1 MATTAHAAPSPLPAV
16 QRYFEISLYLLVTT
30 SVLAVALTGKLDLVS
45 TILAPAAL
53 IFKGIRV
60 WRGRGPE
67 LSARLATG
75 LVLSYFLFFPMDLW
89 IVSRS
94 MAAGAP
100 NPSLY
105 AGLLAA
111 IHLMLFAL
119 LVRLF
124 SARTTRDFVFLA
136 MLAFTAMLASAI
148 LTVDTTF
155 LVSLSAFLVLAVS
168 TFVGLE
174 IRRGAEGAVSPPLE
188 AGSPAAR
195 RLHRALGLTS
205 VIVAAGALLIGGLI
219 FFIIP
224 RFTAGYLSAL
234 NLQPTLMTGFSDNVT
249 LGEIGQ
255 IKKSSAVVL
264 RIRVEGDPARAGDV
278 HWRGIAL
285 TNFDGRRW
293 FTPLQDSIVVT
304 PAADGSF
311 HLNPPPLPRGE
322 SYSLHYTVMM
332 EPLATAA
339 VFVAAQPAAL
349 RGHFGIDALRPGQS
363 RYLMMDKTGSIFMA
377 QHNDAKMRYEGVSQL
392 PIIPPA
398 ALRAAST
405 DYPEAIRS
413 TYLQLPSLDAR
424 IAPLAA
430 SVTAHAPTPY
440 DKAANIERYLRTS
453 FGYTLDLSGT
463 PPKGDPLAYFL
474 FTRRAGHCEYFA
486 AAMTVMLRTLGVPAR
501 YVNGFLPG
509 EYNDVAGDYIVR
521 ASDAHS
527 WVEVYFPGYGWMTFD
542 PTPPGA
548 EKSRSWFG
556 RLALYWDWFQFT
568 WGEWVINYDFVHQ
581 VTLAQNLQRAS
592 RDWSERARRW
602 YAVEERATLERLK
615 RWQER
620 VATSRYSL
628 PGTLALLILVLLLF
642 RGRALWSYASARWSL
657 HTHRAGAL
665 PPELAALEY
674 RQMLRMLERRGW
686 RKPPGQTPLE
696 FAAAIP
702 SPDLAAPVS
711 QLTELYQSARFGAHP
726 ADARTMSSLLA
737 AIKDLLRSRKRSVK

>member
-1 MATTAHAAPSPLPAV
+1 MATTAHATPSPLPAV

-30 SVLAVALTGKLDLVS
+30 SVLTVASTGKLDLAS
-45 TILAPAAL
+45 TIAAPAAL
-53 IFKGIRV
+53 IFKGIRM

-67 LSARLATG
+67 LSARVATG
-75 LVLSYFLFFPMDLW
+75 LVLAYFLFFPIDLW
-89 IVSRS
+89 IVSRG

-124 SARTTRDFVFLA
+124 SARTTRDFIFLA

-148 LTVDTTF
+148 LTVDTSF
-155 LVSLSAFLVLAVS
+155 LVSLAVFLVLAVS

-293 FTPLQDSIVVT
+293 FTPVQDSIIVT
-304 PAADGSF
+304 PTADGEF
-311 HLNPPPLPRGE
+311 RLNPAPLPRGE

-349 RGHFGIDALRPGQS
+349 RGQFGIDALRPGQS

-377 QHNDAKMRYEGVSQL
+377 QHNDAKMRYEAVSQL
-392 PIIPPA
+392 PIVPPV
-398 ALRAAST
+398 ALRAASA

-413 TYLQLPSLDAR
+413 TYLQLPPLDPR

-430 SVTAHAPTPY
+430 SITARAPTPY

-453 FGYTLDLSGT
+453 FGYTLDLSGM

-486 AAMTVMLRTLGVPAR
+486 AAMTVMLRTLGIPAR

-548 EKSRSWFG
+548 GKSRGWFG

-602 YAVEERATLERLK
+602 YALEERATLERLK

-620 VATSRYSL
+620 LAASRYSL
-628 PGTLALLILVLLLF
+628 PGALALLVLVLLFF

-657 HTHRAGAL
+657 HSHRGGAL

-702 SPDLAAPVS
+702 SPDLAAPVA

-726 ADARTMSSLLA
+726 ADARVMSSLLA
-737 AIKDLLRSRKRSVK
+737 AIKDLLRSRKR